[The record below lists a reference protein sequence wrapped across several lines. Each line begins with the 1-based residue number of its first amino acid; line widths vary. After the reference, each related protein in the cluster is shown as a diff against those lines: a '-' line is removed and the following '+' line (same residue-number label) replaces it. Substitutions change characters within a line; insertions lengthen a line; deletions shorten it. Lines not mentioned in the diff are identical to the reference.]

1 MLIGTYRH
9 SLDEKKR
16 MRVPSK
22 FKEFL
27 GSGFVITKGNGGCLF
42 AFCRTAF
49 DQDVVTKTKAFS
61 MFDSASQKPL
71 RMLMASAFETEED
84 NQGRILLPQELR
96 DYAQIKKQIV
106 FIGVGNRMEIWAEE
120 VWNAYS
126 NDCNFDEAV
135 SELAKL
141 GV

>member
-1 MLIGTYRH
+1 
-9 SLDEKKR
+9 
-16 MRVPSK
+16 
-22 FKEFL
+22 
-27 GSGFVITKGNGGCLF
+27 
-42 AFCRTAF
+42 
-49 DQDVVTKTKAFS
+49 
-61 MFDSASQKPL
+61 
-71 RMLMASAFETEED
+71 MASAFETEED